1 MMGSLQTLFSY
12 NLYMHELVTI
22 CWRVNVKAVDN
33 VICVAFPQTKMLFGK
48 TWNMMLPWGSGVCQI
63 MPRAKNM
70 CKISPVAYYIM
81 CIPFN
86 KNFNKS
92 NTFIKIT

>member
-1 MMGSLQTLFSY
+1 
-12 NLYMHELVTI
+12 MHELVTI
-22 CWRVNVKAVDN
+22 CWKVNVKAVDN
-33 VICVAFPQTKMLFGK
+33 VICVAFPQTK
-48 TWNMMLPWGSGVCQI
+48 MLPWGSGVCQI

-86 KNFNKS
+86 KNLLHCHFN
-92 NTFIKIT
+92 